1 MTTGWLVSELSFNS
15 TVCVTLFPHCF
26 HKRMFSQALGLAF
39 LVSYR
44 IWTNISFVTW
54 LNVSKSQVITNML
67 HEQAVVLDTIIGIEM
82 CK

>member
-1 MTTGWLVSELSFNS
+1 
-15 TVCVTLFPHCF
+15 
-26 HKRMFSQALGLAF
+26 MFSKVLGFAF
-39 LVSYR
+39 LVNYR
-44 IWTNISFVTW
+44 LLTNISFATW